1 MIALCKRL
9 PAEITDYLIN
19 TEEPEILKQFTERKL
34 RPLTLLES
42 DDDKITKFD
51 EMKEALVKG
60 RISAN
65 FS

>member
-51 EMKEALVKG
+51 EMKEALAKG
-60 RISAN
+60 KISAN

>member
-51 EMKEALVKG
+51 EMKEALPKG